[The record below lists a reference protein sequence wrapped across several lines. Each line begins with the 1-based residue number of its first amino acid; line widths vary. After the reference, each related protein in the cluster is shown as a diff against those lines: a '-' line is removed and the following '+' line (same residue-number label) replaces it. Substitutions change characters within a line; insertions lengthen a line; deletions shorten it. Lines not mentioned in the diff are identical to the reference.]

1 MASRLG
7 LLFQHRANLFYSCTK
22 AICVYA
28 INKRTAHVY
37 PCIEIFWTTNVQLK
51 ISESAPVVPSTSM
64 AAHPVDTE
72 VEIEPEDKIEM
83 VGKASGN
90 IEEGA
95 AYENVSFSLPL
106 PPPPIPKNNY
116 SQVIIVSGCLLTFL
130 LMHFLSLNK
139 NILRGMR
146 ICSQCRAACISLFL
160 SIYFGFWSSPILH
173 AVWGGWWDYRRA
185 GSWLGDGASWCRL
198 TV

>member
-1 MASRLG
+1 M
-7 LLFQHRANLFYSCTK
+7 
-22 AICVYA
+22 
-28 INKRTAHVY
+28 
-37 PCIEIFWTTNVQLK
+37 QLK

-72 VEIEPEDKIEM
+72 VEIESEDKIEM
-83 VGKASGN
+83 VGKASGK

-116 SQVIIVSGCLLTFL
+116 SQVIIASGCLLKFL
-130 LMHFLSLNK
+130 LMHFFSLNK

-146 ICSQCRAACISLFL
+146 ICSQCCAACISLFCQ
-160 SIYFGFWSSPILH
+160 FIL
-173 AVWGGWWDYRRA
+173 VSDRVPFCMQYE
-185 GSWLGDGASWCRL
+185 GDDEIIDVQGAD
-198 TV
+198 

>member
-1 MASRLG
+1 M
-7 LLFQHRANLFYSCTK
+7 
-22 AICVYA
+22 
-28 INKRTAHVY
+28 
-37 PCIEIFWTTNVQLK
+37 QLK

-83 VGKASGN
+83 VGKASGK

-116 SQVIIVSGCLLTFL
+116 SQVIIVSGCLLKFL
-130 LMHFLSLNK
+130 LMHFFSLNK

-146 ICSQCRAACISLFL
+146 ICSQCRAACISLFCQ
-160 SIYFGFWSSPILH
+160 FIL
-173 AVWGGWWDYRRA
+173 VSDRVPFCMQYE
-185 GSWLGDGASWCRL
+185 GDDEIIDVQGAD
-198 TV
+198 